1 MYLLKN
7 IKVQEKRINVIKL
20 YLFYSPKNN
29 NINKLKIIFKNNMAT
44 KTHKY
49 MYLLKDIK
57 VHEKLINVHV
67 SPKKNIKVHEKLIN
81 VHVSPKKTSKC
92 MKNS

>member
-7 IKVQEKRINVIKL
+7 
-20 YLFYSPKNN
+20 
-29 NINKLKIIFKNNMAT
+29 
-44 KTHKY
+44 
-49 MYLLKDIK
+49 IK

-81 VHVSPKKTSKC
+81 VHVSPKKHQSA
-92 MKNS
+92 